1 MQSIND
7 QLHPLSYSQK
17 NQWSQEVA
25 GLVLTHGLR
34 HCIKDFQ
41 SWAMWKHKT
50 TREKTEKH
58 PAAIIYSPV
67 KFWAQKTLTSL
78 NYGTIL
84 EGPLASFLST
94 SNQNHLPRCSQVRH
108 KCKESNGLILPWL
121 KFASRNLLQIF
132 IKVGSL
138 VALLPSI
145 SSHMFI
151 WLCGSRQQQEKCS
164 SSNHHV
170 RMLLTYHHVFYV
182 KPGMSQAPK
191 LWLHVLEALVMLW
204 IFDLK

>member
-1 MQSIND
+1 
-7 QLHPLSYSQK
+7 LSNVKAQDDKRKDRKASSCNNIFPSK
-17 NQWSQEVA
+17 VLSTENFNQPKLWHMV
-25 GLVLTHGLR
+25 
-34 HCIKDFQ
+34 C
-41 SWAMWKHKT
+41 
-50 TREKTEKH
+50 
-58 PAAIIYSPV
+58 
-67 KFWAQKTLTSL
+67 
-78 NYGTIL
+78 TIL

-94 SNQNHLPRCSQVRH
+94 SNQNHLPRCALVRH

-138 VALLPSI
+138 VALLPPI

-151 WLCGSRQQQEKCS
+151 WLCGSMQQQEKCS

-191 LWLHVLEALVMLW
+191 LWLHVLEHISNVMN
-204 IFDLK
+204 I